1 MIELRW
7 IRPEPTEYD
16 GFVPDASV
24 ALVDGALPVVLQYR
38 EVKTVTQVQGAL
50 STYTTTEWQ
59 DVPIQ

>member
-7 IRPEPTEYD
+7 MRPEAGYYD
-16 GFVPDASV
+16 GFAPENAVE
-24 ALVDGALPVVLQYR
+24 LEGGARVVLQYR